1 MSRPSL
7 FDLVDRM
14 RRDQA
19 ARAAAGLPEPWLA
32 ESVRLGVPCHYG
44 ENGRIVRHDSDG
56 RRFEVTGKGAVI
68 REIEPGWPA
77 EIPAVSAD

>member
-1 MSRPSL
+1 MKF

-14 RRDQA
+14 QREQA
-19 ARAAAGLPEPWLA
+19 ARAAAGLPEPWLE

-44 ENGRIVRHDSDG
+44 EGGRIVRHDPDG
-56 RRFEVTGKGAVI
+56 RRWEVTGAGQVI

-77 EIPAVSAD
+77 EISVVSAD